1 MKFSCSDVGLIFGS
15 INYENT
21 AGIEQANLVTK
32 EISVD
37 LMDFIFP
44 AEIDINDYRLM
55 WAKY

>member
-1 MKFSCSDVGLIFGS
+1 VGLIFGS